1 MNTWIG
7 YIIKIVLWSLLGSL
21 IIKYVAPGLDLAP
34 TEVNALIGVLIF
46 PLGMGIALA
55 LRKS

>member
-1 MNTWIG
+1 
-7 YIIKIVLWSLLGSL
+7 
-21 IIKYVAPGLDLAP
+21 APGLDLAP

>member
-34 TEVNALIGVLIF
+34 TGVNALIGVLIF

>member
-7 YIIKIVLWSLLGSL
+7 YIIKIMLWSLLGSL
-21 IIKYVAPGLDLAP
+21 IIKYVAPRLDFAP